1 VIYLGPSVHAG
12 GGRIVVGLP
21 PLNLNLAQELVSR
34 SRFAEDAP
42 ADRRVALE
50 AAASNALVRLSQL
63 LTEVDEVVA
72 IDIDPLNVEPG
83 GVVALETAV
92 HVEKR
97 GRHLGLRRFAIRPY
111 PKELEREVEWQGRQ
125 LLLRPIRP
133 EDENTLGD
141 LLTSLAAEDSRM
153 RFFDTMRKLPRQL
166 LARFTQ
172 IDYERE
178 MALVAIERDA
188 NGGERSLGE
197 VRVVAD
203 PDNVVAEFA
212 LVISSSLKGK
222 GLGRLLMAGII
233 DYARSRG
240 IHELHGETLA
250 GNLRMQGLARH
261 CGFSVQAG
269 ADPGTVDL
277 RLVLHE
283 KAPTE

>member
-1 VIYLGPSVHAG
+1 VH
-12 GGRIVVGLP
+12 I
-21 PLNLNLAQELVSR
+21 
-34 SRFAEDAP
+34 
-42 ADRRVALE
+42 
-50 AAASNALVRLSQL
+50 
-63 LTEVDEVVA
+63 
-72 IDIDPLNVEPG
+72 
-83 GVVALETAV
+83 
-92 HVEKR
+92 EKR

-111 PKELEREVEWQGRQ
+111 PKELEREVEWEGHQ

-153 RFFDTMRKLPRQL
+153 RFFDTMRKLPRTQ

-203 PDNVVAEFA
+203 PDNVVADFA
-212 LVISSSLKGK
+212 LVVSSALKGK
-222 GLGRLLMAGII
+222 GLGQLLMASII
-233 DYARSRG
+233 DYARNRG
-240 IHELHGETLA
+240 IHELRGETLV
-250 GNLRMQGLARH
+250 GNRRMQNLARH

-269 ADPGTVDL
+269 SDPGTLDL

-283 KAPTE
+283 KPPAG

>member
-1 VIYLGPSVHAG
+1 
-12 GGRIVVGLP
+12 
-21 PLNLNLAQELVSR
+21 
-34 SRFAEDAP
+34 
-42 ADRRVALE
+42 
-50 AAASNALVRLSQL
+50 
-63 LTEVDEVVA
+63 
-72 IDIDPLNVEPG
+72 
-83 GVVALETAV
+83 
-92 HVEKR
+92 
-97 GRHLGLRRFAIRPY
+97 
-111 PKELEREVEWQGRQ
+111 
-125 LLLRPIRP
+125 
-133 EDENTLGD
+133 
-141 LLTSLAAEDSRM
+141 M

-188 NGGERSLGE
+188 NGCERSLGE

-203 PDNVVAEFA
+203 PDNVVADFA
-212 LVISSSLKGK
+212 LVVSSSLKGK

-250 GNLRMQGLARH
+250 GNLRMQDLARH

-283 KAPTE
+283 KAHAG